1 MTMKQMSFLRTKG
14 VFLVAIGL
22 VSSVLLTGCLKDDNN
37 DNNVDNAGLMAFNLV
52 PDRSS
57 LAVRLSGN
65 SLTNVPLA
73 YNNFTGVYLGVF
85 PGSRSVEVFDANGQ
99 LTTTAAYTFE
109 ANRFYSLF
117 VAGANGSYRNII
129 TEDNFDDLSAS
140 GTAYVRYINA
150 IPDSARP
157 TVTITANGSA
167 VVTEQPAF
175 GTVSGF
181 TAVAP
186 GSVTIDLNNG
196 TTIDADR
203 TITLESRKVYTILLT
218 GIPGSA
224 ATPVEIKYVENGI
237 VDENTSGRIAAEGAS
252 QKSAN

>member
-1 MTMKQMSFLRTKG
+1 MKQMSFLPGKSA
-14 VFLVAIGL
+14 VLVAIAL
-22 VSSVLLTGCLKDDNN
+22 ISSVLFTGCLKNDDNN
-37 DNNVDNAGLMAFNLV
+37 NTSDNVGLMAFNLV

-57 LAVRLSGN
+57 VAVRLSGN

-85 PGSRSVEVFDANGQ
+85 PGSRNVEVFDANGM
-99 LTTTAAYTFE
+99 LTSTSAFTF
-109 ANRFYSLF
+109 APNRFYSLF

-129 TEDNFDDLSAS
+129 TQDNFDDLSAS

-150 IPDSARP
+150 IPDSAKP
-157 TVTITANGSA
+157 TVTITADGSA

-175 GTVSGF
+175 GTVSAF
-181 TAVAP
+181 TAVNP

-218 GIPGSA
+218 GIPGST
-224 ATPVEIKYVENGI
+224 ATPVEIKYIENGI
-237 VDENTSGRIAAEGAS
+237 VDENTGGRIAAEGAS